1 MYCPGCGAAMEPAG
15 HLNHLRCP
23 HCGGLHCPEEAGDGV
38 TVVGE
43 PVGALCPLCRVP
55 LVSALIENETV
66 CSCSHC
72 CGFLAEIDTFAAI
85 VTKRRA
91 LHGPH
96 ENRTDP
102 FDPAELQ
109 RVLTCPNC
117 QQRMDT
123 HPYFGGGN
131 AVVDTCEG
139 CGLIWL
145 DAGELAIIER
155 YLPHVRQIEPTLT
168 PLGGRYQ
175 GGPLDMPL

>member
-1 MYCPGCGAAMEPAG
+1 MA
-15 HLNHLRCP
+15 
-23 HCGGLHCPEEAGDGV
+23 
-38 TVVGE
+38 
-43 PVGALCPLCRVP
+43 
-55 LVSALIENETV
+55 ET
-66 CSCSHC
+66 
-72 CGFLAEIDTFAAI
+72 DTFGVI

-96 ENRTDP
+96 ENRTSP
-102 FDPAELQ
+102 FDPSELK

-155 YLPHVRQIEPTLT
+155 YLPHVHQIERTLT
-168 PLGGRYQ
+168 RYGAQSFATFHEPGRAVVVFAAKNRRIRFDLPVPQGAPLPAKRDADEPALPMSSVSVPGIMRERSQ
-175 GGPLDMPL
+175 

>member
-1 MYCPGCGAAMEPAG
+1 MNCPSCGVALQPAG
-15 HLNHLRCP
+15 DPNSFHCP
-23 HCGGLHCPEEAGDGV
+23 HCGSAQFTEETGDGLR
-38 TVVGE
+38 VVGE
-43 PVGALCPLCRVP
+43 SVGAKCPLCRVP
-55 LVSALIENETV
+55 LVSALIEDETV
-66 CSCSHC
+66 CYCGHC
-72 CGFLAEIDTFAAI
+72 HGFLAETDTFSVI

-91 LHGPH
+91 LHRPH
-96 ENRTDP
+96 EKCTEP
-102 FDPAELQ
+102 FDPEELK

-155 YLPHVRQIEPTLT
+155 YVPHVHQIERTLT
-168 PLGGRYQ
+168 LRGGRFQ
-175 GGPLDMPL
+175 GGPFDMPL

>member
-1 MYCPGCGAAMEPAG
+1 MNCPGCGAASEPAG
-15 HLNHLRCP
+15 DRIDFRCTQ
-23 HCGGLHCPEEAGDGV
+23 CGFPSPEETDDGV
-38 TVVGE
+38 AVVGE

-55 LVSALIENETV
+55 LVSARIAGETV
-66 CSCSHC
+66 CYCRQC
-72 CGFLAEIDTFAAI
+72 CGFLAETDTFAVI

-102 FDPAELQ
+102 FDPAQL
-109 RVLTCPNC
+109 RRALACPNC
-117 QQRMDT
+117 QRRMDT

-145 DAGELAIIER
+145 DAGELAVIER
-155 YLPHVRQIEPTLT
+155 YLPHVHRIERTHTLF
-168 PLGGRYQ
+168 GGRYQ
-175 GGPLDMPL
+175 GEG